1 MSIPLPPPQPDLI
14 AGPYTDELAGTEI
27 EYRYSSGRHYRM
39 EFDSGTLA
47 FDHLNGPAE
56 GVRVG
61 PLPYRARRLRD
72 GQYLVCWTLKEPG
85 VHVTLVVD
93 FAHDR
98 IDVSAM
104 MPPNRWEFFDAGEL
118 LNVTRP
124 QPSRAATADGRAA
137 RA

>member
-14 AGPYTDELAGTEI
+14 SGPSTNELAGIEM

-39 EFDSGTLA
+39 EFDAESLS

-61 PLPYRARRLRD
+61 PIPYRARALRD
-72 GQYLVCWTLKEPG
+72 GQFLVSWTLKELK

-93 FAHDR
+93 FTEDR
-98 IDVSAM
+98 IVVSGM
-104 MPPNRWEFFDAGEL
+104 MPPNQWEFADTGQL
-118 LNVTRP
+118 LSVTR
-124 QPSRAATADGRAA
+124 SAVARAAGGRAG